1 MRKFENINDFI
12 EEYKDFDQ
20 DNVYIQYVDA
30 TPFTDDYKYIIFT
43 SKKRI
48 YKHADG
54 KDCPV
59 YCLESYIK
67 VKETDK
73 ELEELGYSEFIEKV
87 EEMDFFDDLLYSE
100 VFDGIIFD
108 YMSNFKDPVIT
119 KKRIVYYPNLLN
131 EKPEDLEN
139 LKNLFEDLIDYF
151 IYLHKKCMEYS
162 DGNDLEGRTNDEII
176 NTVDYIVSNK
186 EYYNLLSDI
195 HEMEKKGIHPAV
207 VFNFYINS
215 IYDHNAY
222 WYFLKKFFGKSKDK
236 LPWFNKEKDGDQND

>member
-20 DNVYIQYVDA
+20 DNVYVQYVDA

-54 KDCPV
+54 KDCSI
-59 YCLESYIK
+59 YCLESYVK
-67 VKETDK
+67 VKETEK
-73 ELEELGYSEFIEKV
+73 ELDEMGYGDFIEKI
-87 EEMDFFDDLLYSE
+87 EEMDFFEDLLYTE
-100 VFDGIIFD
+100 VFDGIIYD
-108 YMSNFKDPVIT
+108 YISNFKDPVIT
-119 KKRIVYYPNLLN
+119 KKRMVFYPNLLN
-131 EKPEDLEN
+131 EKPDDLEN

-151 IYLHKKCMEYS
+151 IYVNKRCMEYG
-162 DGNDLEGRTNDEII
+162 DDDLGERTNDEII

-195 HEMEKKGIHPAV
+195 HEMERKGIHPAV

-222 WYFLKKFFGKSKDK
+222 WYFLKRFFGKSKDK
-236 LPWFNKEKDGDQND
+236 LHWFSKVKDGE